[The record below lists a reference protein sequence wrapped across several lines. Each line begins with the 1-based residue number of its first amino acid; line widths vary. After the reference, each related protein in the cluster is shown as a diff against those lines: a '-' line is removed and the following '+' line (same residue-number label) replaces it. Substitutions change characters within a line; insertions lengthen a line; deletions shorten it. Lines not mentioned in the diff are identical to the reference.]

1 MSSLR
6 INPAGTMALQS
17 LRANRIAIGKTQE
30 EISTGLKISR
40 AADNPSSWAIAETM
54 KSDKAVLSTVV
65 GSLALA
71 SSVLTVADA
80 AVKATIAVM
89 NEIKA
94 RIVQAGQPGADA
106 PKLLTDLQQFGK
118 QLTSIVASARFNDVN
133 LLDTSNVD
141 PFNYNIIASYN
152 NGAGIQNSTTGIIFL
167 NLKTLVDQL
176 GGHFGVLEAAQAPT
190 SASPTDFTALEASD
204 LATSAMGHTL
214 NNAEKAIADLKTYAS
229 MIGTTRTH
237 VARQTEFIK
246 ILNEALTSGISV
258 LVDADMTETSTRIQA
273 LQAQQQLGVQ
283 ALSIANRNANIVL
296 KLFT

>member
-273 LQAQQQLGVQ
+273 LQAQQQLGTQ